1 LITSKELTVAPRP
14 ARPDL
19 RDLKA
24 RAIVE
29 AAALVFSERGLRS
42 ARMADVAERAGI
54 GKGTVYEY
62 FRSKEDLF
70 LAVFDAFGVG
80 MLDDLLAQLEPHP
93 SSASAYLRRFCDA
106 MLEALQQVLYIY
118 PLTMEFW
125 SAAATSELKDRLMG
139 EFRKTYASYRRVLA
153 SVIRQGKSAGE
164 FATHVDPDH
173 MAAALVGAFD
183 ALFLQAWL
191 DPDFDAMAVGNHL
204 LDVTLRGMAA
214 EPRDS
219 AAPEN

>member
-1 LITSKELTVAPRP
+1 MTPRP

-29 AAALVFSERGLRS
+29 AAALVFAERGFRS
-42 ARMADVAERAGI
+42 ARMADIAERAKI

-70 LAVFDAFGVG
+70 LAVFDAFGAG
-80 MLDDLLAQLEPHP
+80 MVDDILVQLDPRP
-93 SSASAYLRRFCDA
+93 PSASEFLRRFCDA
-106 MLEALQQVLYIY
+106 VLTSLQEILYIY

-125 SAAATSELKDRLMG
+125 SAAATSELKGRLIT
-139 EFRKTYASYRRVLA
+139 EFRDIYSRYRSVLA
-153 SVIRQGKSAGE
+153 SVIREGQSSGE
-164 FATHVDPDH
+164 IGAHVEPDH
-173 MAAALVGAFD
+173 LSAALVGAID

-191 DPDFDAMAVGNHL
+191 DPGFDAVSVGRHFI
-204 LDVTLRGMAA
+204 DVVLRGTAA
-214 EPRDS
+214 EPRIVTTH
-219 AAPEN
+219 AGR

>member
-1 LITSKELTVAPRP
+1 MTPRP

-29 AAALVFSERGLRS
+29 AAANVFAESGFRS
-42 ARMADVAERAGI
+42 ARMADVAARAGI

-70 LAVFDAFGVG
+70 LAVFDAFGAG
-80 MLDDLLAQLEPHP
+80 MLDGILAELEPHP
-93 SSASAYLRRFCDA
+93 ASAAEYLRRFTHV
-106 MLEALQQVLYIY
+106 ALTAFQRVLYLY

-125 SAAATSELKDRLMG
+125 SAAATSELKGRLMA
-139 EFRKTYASYRRVLA
+139 EFRGTYAAYRGVLA
-153 SVIRQGKSAGE
+153 RVIREGQNAGE
-164 FATHVDPDH
+164 LGTHVEPEH
-173 MAAALVGAFD
+173 MASALVGAID

-191 DPDFDAMAVGNHL
+191 DPDFDAVSAGSHFI
-204 LDVTLRGMAA
+204 DVALRGMAA
-214 EPRDS
+214 SPRND
-219 AAPEN
+219 AAEAK